1 MQIVANANNNTY
13 GHILSQ
19 NCSKVDFS
27 TLLLNLAGSTLEVER
42 EKLLNRT

>member
-1 MQIVANANNNTY
+1 MQIVANANSNTY

-27 TLLLNLAGSTLEVER
+27 TLFNLAGSTLEVDWD
-42 EKLLNRT
+42 KLLSRT